1 MTESVKGD
9 VAGVPGAEQK
19 AAPSLF
25 QQWFGRSKLHE
36 YEVILFGKNPFQST
50 LCHVLIVTS
59 SSSLKA
65 LLSFSATVITF
76 GTLAWLMVMIP

>member
-9 VAGVPGAEQK
+9 AVGVPGAEQK

-36 YEVILFGKNPFQST
+36 YEVILFGKNP
-50 LCHVLIVTS
+50 
-59 SSSLKA
+59 SL
-65 LLSFSATVITF
+65 
-76 GTLAWLMVMIP
+76 